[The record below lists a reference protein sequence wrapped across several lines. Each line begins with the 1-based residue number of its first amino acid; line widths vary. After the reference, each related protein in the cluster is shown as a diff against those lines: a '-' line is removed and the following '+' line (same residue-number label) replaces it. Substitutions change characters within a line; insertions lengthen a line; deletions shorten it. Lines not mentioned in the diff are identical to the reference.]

1 MTLHDLNS
9 SKKGRKENG
18 LVELTKKFII
28 LLVEAHEKCLDLNK
42 AMVVLEVQKR
52 RIYDI
57 TNVLEGINLIER
69 YKKNHVRWIATAP
82 SEIIRKRRDNVNQ
95 SLMDEVE
102 AEVETYEQRRDHDD
116 YDNKPYKRRLFDG
129 EKDGDAIKNE

>member
-1 MTLHDLNS
+1 MQGFNSKTPGGRARNTGQKNEYMSLNDINS

-18 LVELTKKFII
+18 LVELTKKFIL

-42 AMVVLEVQKR
+42 AMVLLDVQKR

-82 SEIIRKRRDNVNQ
+82 GELVRKRNKEAANE
-95 SLMDEVE
+95 SLLEEIEAGVE
-102 AEVETYEQRRDHDD
+102 LYEQKID
-116 YDNKPYKRRLFDG
+116 
-129 EKDGDAIKNE
+129 

>member
-18 LVELTKKFII
+18 LVELTKKFIL
-28 LLVEAHEKCLDLNK
+28 LLVEAVDKCLDLNK
-42 AMVVLEVQKR
+42 AMIILNVQKR
-52 RIYDI
+52 RTYDI

-82 SEIIRKRRDNVNQ
+82 SDIVKKRARHSLEE
-95 SLMDEVE
+95 SLMDEIEDQVE
-102 AEVETYEQRRDHDD
+102 IYESKG
-116 YDNKPYKRRLFDG
+116 N
-129 EKDGDAIKNE
+129 

>member
-1 MTLHDLNS
+1 MQRNEYTSLHDINS

-28 LLVEAHEKCLDLNK
+28 LLVEANEKCLDLNK
-42 AMVVLEVQKR
+42 AMVQLDVQKR

-82 SEIIRKRRDNVNQ
+82 GELVRKRNLEGADE
-95 SLMDEVE
+95 SILEEVE
-102 AEVETYEQRRDHDD
+102 AGVELYEQSR
-116 YDNKPYKRRLFDG
+116 
-129 EKDGDAIKNE
+129 EQDAY

>member
-1 MTLHDLNS
+1 MEYMTLHDMNS

-18 LVELTKKFII
+18 LVELTKKFIL
-28 LLVEAHEKCLDLNK
+28 LLVEAEHKCLDLNK
-42 AMVVLEVQKR
+42 AMVQLNVQKR

-82 SEIIRKRRDNVNQ
+82 SDLMKKRARNTLDE

-102 AEVETYEQRRDHDD
+102 AGVEQYV
-116 YDNKPYKRRLFDG
+116 
-129 EKDGDAIKNE
+129 

>member
-1 MTLHDLNS
+1 MQGFNSKTPGGRARNTQQKNEYMSLNDINS

-18 LVELTKKFII
+18 LVELTKKFIL

-42 AMVVLEVQKR
+42 AMVLLDVQKR

-82 SEIIRKRRDNVNQ
+82 GELVRKRNKEAANE
-95 SLMDEVE
+95 SLLEEIEAGVE
-102 AEVETYEQRRDHDD
+102 LYEQKID
-116 YDNKPYKRRLFDG
+116 
-129 EKDGDAIKNE
+129 

>member
-28 LLVEAHEKCLDLNK
+28 LLVEAQEKCLDLNK

-57 TNVLEGINLIER
+57 TNVLAGINLIER